1 MTIQMI
7 GYLGGAAVL
16 SFLAVLDGFRVDRV
30 LRGLSTDPAPRI
42 LNGIWRGCLIA
53 ILIAGLPL
61 PPVVHLLPILLVAAA
76 ELVSRQ
82 PGQFVRVSG
91 LLGLARDKA
100 RGEMPHVGI
109 AGGNSARQTLV
120 RGQPVTAELALAS
133 ESNAYALQEQGQ
145 FDEAIA
151 AWSEAVEKL
160 AGVEAPWGRRA
171 RARALLGQAYA
182 SGSLGRRDQEM
193 ASLLLITADFSA
205 DLDPVVASIVDTALY
220 NESLALVADGK
231 LAESINSNDRLLR
244 RLEARGSGTTDEL
257 VAETLVQ
264 KAITAQSLG
273 DLDIEL
279 EAARGVLTKFDRSPT
294 LGVQA
299 QVAKALLAIGNALT
313 LRGEVEGSLDA
324 YLEVESRFGSLSDR
338 GLLRD
343 VADALVEAAAL
354 HAQTGRA
361 AQATTECELVISRFG
376 ASDDDALAGYVK
388 QARSLVRSMS
398 EPS

>member
-1 MTIQMI
+1 MTIQVI
-7 GYLGGAAVL
+7 GYLGGAAML
-16 SFLAVLDGFRVDRV
+16 SFLAALDGFRVDRV

-53 ILIAGLPL
+53 ILIAGLPM
-61 PPVVHLLPILLVAAA
+61 PPVVHLIPILLVAAA

-91 LLGLARDKA
+91 LLGLTRDKA
-100 RGEMPHVGI
+100 PGEMPHVAIVGW
-109 AGGNSARQTLV
+109 NTARKTLV
-120 RGQPVTAELALAS
+120 EGQPLTEELALAS
-133 ESNAYALQEQGQ
+133 ESNAYSLQENGR

-151 AWSEAVEKL
+151 AWSEAVGKL

-182 SGSLGRRDQEM
+182 SGGLGRRDQEM
-193 ASLLLITADFSA
+193 ASLLLITAEFSA
-205 DLDPVVASIVDTALY
+205 DLDPVVASVVDTALY

-231 LAESINSNDRLLR
+231 FADSINSNDRLLR

-279 EAARGVLTKFDRSPT
+279 EAARGVLAKFDKSPT
-294 LGVQA
+294 LAVQT

-324 YLEVESRFGSLSDR
+324 YLEVESRFGSSSDP
-338 GLLRD
+338 GLRQD
-343 VADALVEAAAL
+343 VADALIEAAAL
-354 HAQTGRA
+354 HAQTGRL
-361 AQATTECELVISRFG
+361 AQAKAECKLVISRYG
-376 ASDDDALAGYVK
+376 TPNDEGLAGYVK
-388 QARSLVRSMS
+388 QARSLERSMS